1 MRQARRTAIING
13 CSACFRNIKN
23 GVFYDAKNDDLEETI
38 YRKLRGSPFVCP
50 AHCLDVRAAFL
61 HYPYQSGR
69 ACPDAADCRRLRLGA
84 LYCGKRQP
92 QGNFFGRCLFAG
104 GRPHFLPFPYS
115 DKRAGRCGIYLPDAG
130 YPASLCRIFG
140 RDLLYTN
147 CPGND
152 MRFDAVAFP
161 QDYTVTDFA
170 PGETVRC
177 SLPGHYAG
185 KRLTIATAHIA
196 ETTGMPGILL
206 SSHAVRSALQI
217 ADVGNE
223 LMPAAGYATLTLLLS
238 GIWLFALFQGIRDYP
253 SLLLILAALTQ
264 MLSRLRQFSFFPLS
278 PSPWTARLRYS
289 FPSSRSCSPVSGCFC
304 R

>member
-1 MRQARRTAIING
+1 MMRKTMTWKKRSIVNCAAVLLFVLLTVWMFGLLSSITRIKVEELALTPLIADACGWELYTVENGSRREI
-13 CSACFRNIKN
+13 SSE
-23 GVFYDAKNDDLEETI
+23 DAFSLE
-38 YRKLRGSPFVCP
+38 
-50 AHCLDVRAAFL
+50 
-61 HYPYQSGR
+61 
-69 ACPDAADCRRLRLGA
+69 
-84 LYCGKRQP
+84 
-92 QGNFFGRCLFAG
+92 
-104 GRPHFLPFPYS
+104 
-115 DKRAGRCGIYLPDAG
+115 AGRIFYLSRTLTKEQEDAG
-130 YPASLCRIFG
+130 YTFLMLDILRPCAVFLDG
-140 RDLLYTN
+140 DLLYTN